1 VTAPVPAGPTDAQ
14 AELREVLNWLDELEA
29 ATGNQPW
36 SATVPGMVHADPAG
50 RLKGRYVAS
59 VEHAAD
65 AAAIVVAHNALPKLI
80 AAVRAA
86 LDAQEAVRRVEAL
99 AEELEG
105 YTQRRGRPAPGS
117 YDYGVN
123 LAQADA
129 AECIRRAL
137 AGEPLTTPGDN
148 GSGDWMGGPIG

>member
-14 AELREVLNWLDELEA
+14 AELREEVALWLWE
-29 ATGNQPW
+29 
-36 SATVPGMVHADPAG
+36 
-50 RLKGRYVAS
+50 RYGSDGFAILD
-59 VEHAAD
+59 AAD
-65 AAAIVVAHNALPKLI
+65 LLALPAL
-80 AAVRAA
+80 RAA